1 MQATNPLHF
10 QSVDEWLRAIKMDRY
25 IPTFQHHGITNIGQ
39 CMQLTK
45 MNLEEM
51 GITLAGHLHKI
62 TQSVDYAQTEL
73 GRQPSVR
80 I

>member
-1 MQATNPLHF
+1 
-10 QSVDEWLRAIKMDRY
+10 MDRY
-25 IPTFQHHGITNIGQ
+25 IPIFQHQGITDIGQ

-45 MNLEEM
+45 IDLEEM

-62 TQSVDYAQTEL
+62 TQSVDYAHMEL

>member
-10 QSVDEWLRAIKMDRY
+10 QSVDEWLQAIKMDRY
-25 IPTFQHHGITNIGQ
+25 IPIFQRQGITDIGQ
-39 CMQLTK
+39 CMHLTK
-45 MNLEEM
+45 IDLEEM

-62 TQSVDYAQTEL
+62 TQSVDYAHMEL